1 MTQTHH
7 HSRHHRGYH
16 RQNDAPITVAP
27 SDSKETIELKTL
39 LHELRH
45 TRDGISDDI
54 KSLGP
59 IPKRR
64 RTRKKEDEEDDKQQ
78 QQHPEEEE
86 EEEEEHRDQQPRDD
100 DEEMA
105 PKKRTRE
112 ASRETT
118 REDPE
123 RKRSKRMFGNLVL
136 GTLQRSKTDL
146 LKTRDRETQRNDLL
160 KEAETKAVSRNEEI
174 YKEFKEKYWEKRE
187 ALIEKQIELDVNVK
201 YKQRELYRSLA
212 SDCEREI
219 ANGKLRTEALPRVFW
234 KPKKETIQTQSML
247 ARQPGKVEEWLK
259 TKMMEVEDGLER
271 IAKRKEK
278 FEEAKE
284 RRRRG
289 EDEFDE
295 EEEVEEA
302 ELKDADADDVSPMEG

>member
-1 MTQTHH
+1 
-7 HSRHHRGYH
+7 
-16 RQNDAPITVAP
+16 
-27 SDSKETIELKTL
+27 
-39 LHELRH
+39 
-45 TRDGISDDI
+45 
-54 KSLGP
+54 LGP
-59 IPKRR
+59 IPKR
-64 RTRKKEDEEDDKQQ
+64 RTRKKEDEE
-78 QQHPEEEE
+78 EEEE
-86 EEEEEHRDQQPRDD
+86 ERRDQQPRRDD
-100 DEEMA
+100 DDEEEMA

-112 ASRETT
+112 TSRETTTT

-146 LKTRDRETQRNDLL
+146 LKTRDREAQRNDLL

-302 ELKDADADDVSPMEG
+302 ELKDADADDVAPMEG

>member
-59 IPKRR
+59 IPKRQ
-64 RTRKKEDEEDDKQQ
+64 TRKKEDEGDDVNTRQQ
-78 QQHPEEEE
+78 QNPEEE
-86 EEEEEHRDQQPRDD
+86 HHQQPRD
-100 DEEMA
+100 EEMT

-112 ASRETT
+112 TSRESLM
-118 REDPE
+118 REDPD

-302 ELKDADADDVSPMEG
+302 ELKDADADDVAPMEG